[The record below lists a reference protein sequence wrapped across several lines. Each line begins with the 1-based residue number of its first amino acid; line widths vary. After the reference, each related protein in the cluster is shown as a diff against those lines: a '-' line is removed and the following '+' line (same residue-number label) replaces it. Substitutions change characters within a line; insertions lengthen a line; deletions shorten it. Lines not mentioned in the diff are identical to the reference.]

1 MPIGICR
8 GGATMKNKKKL
19 IILFSILII
28 AVMLIYEYIHGRS
41 GKEPN
46 ILRVFGNIEIID
58 TEISF
63 KIAGRVEERLVS
75 EGERVQAGQ
84 IVARLDHT
92 ELVHQVALRKAEVEV
107 ARAALAELEAGPRPE
122 EIAQAEAT
130 VRKAQAQ
137 LDELLAGSRPQD
149 IAVAEAAVQR
159 AKVEVNRLKADYER
173 RYKLYQEGILST
185 NEYEAAQTAYKVAIA
200 QLKEAEERLKLLKEG
215 PRKEQIEQAR
225 AALMQAKETLILV
238 KKGPRKETIDQ
249 ARARLDQANQALAMA
264 ETQLGYATLVSPISG
279 VVLSKNVEPGEYVA
293 PGTPVVTIGNLDNVW
308 LRAYINE
315 TDLGRVKVGQ
325 RVRVTTDTYPGKV
338 YEGYISFIASQA
350 EFTPKNVQ
358 TEKERVKLV
367 YRIKIDIPNPNMELK
382 PGMPADADILI
393 SSTNREEVLK

>member
-1 MPIGICR
+1 
-8 GGATMKNKKKL
+8 MKNKKKL

>member
-1 MPIGICR
+1 
-8 GGATMKNKKKL
+8 MKNKKKL

-28 AVMLIYEYIHGRS
+28 AVLLIYEYIQGRS

-46 ILRVFGNIEIID
+46 ILRVSGNIEITD
-58 TEISF
+58 AEISF

-84 IVARLDHT
+84 VVARLDHT

-122 EIAQAEAT
+122 EIAQAEAV

-185 NEYEAAQTAYKVAIA
+185 NEYEAAQTAYKVATA

-225 AALMQAKETLILV
+225 AALMQAKETLTLV

-264 ETQLGYATLVSPISG
+264 ETQLDYATLVSPISG

-293 PGTPVVTIGNLDNVW
+293 PGTPVVTLGNLDNVW

-325 RVRVTTDTYPGKV
+325 RVQVTTDTYPGKV
-338 YEGYISFIASQA
+338 YEGHISFIASQA

-367 YRIKIDIPNPNMELK
+367 YRIKIHIPNPNMELK

-393 SSTNREEVLK
+393 SSTDREEVLK